1 MIPNG
6 HSGPPEDEL
15 NPVDSTEQSQLEA
28 AESAAETVP
37 IEEVLASDVA
47 AAGGLVAE
55 LEETR
60 NRLLRTQAELEN
72 FRKRARRELE
82 DEQRYA
88 SISLMRDLLPVLD
101 NLDRAIEA
109 AEKSSSAAGLLDG
122 VKMVAEQ
129 LGGVLKQYHCLP
141 IDAEGQRFNPNIH
154 EAIAQFPSEDHSPG
168 SVMSVTQAGYLLH
181 DRVVRP
187 SQVIVA
193 APSSSA
199 SSGDNEA
206 NAS

>member
-122 VKMVAEQ
+122 V
-129 LGGVLKQYHCLP
+129 
-141 IDAEGQRFNPNIH
+141 
-154 EAIAQFPSEDHSPG
+154 
-168 SVMSVTQAGYLLH
+168 
-181 DRVVRP
+181 
-187 SQVIVA
+187 
-193 APSSSA
+193 
-199 SSGDNEA
+199 
-206 NAS
+206 